1 MKHIMITAHSGC
13 EGTPDNSLASIE
25 KGIALSADCVE
36 IDIRADRFGK
46 LWLTHDLPEDFSGL
60 VSLEEAFALIGKSG
74 IAVNCDLKEYG
85 ALIPTL
91 ELAEKYG
98 IGADRLFLNSEELVR
113 DLTKGERPDRLG
125 QSAFLL
131 ANASLAAERLHTLGA
146 AALNTPYKY
155 TPDELIAKMRA
166 RNVALPLWTLNEE
179 AALREFMQKD
189 LLNITTRT
197 VSLALAVRNA

>member
-1 MKHIMITAHSGC
+1 M
-13 EGTPDNSLASIE
+13 
-25 KGIALSADCVE
+25 
-36 IDIRADRFGK
+36 
-46 LWLTHDLPEDFSGL
+46 
-60 VSLEEAFALIGKSG
+60 
-74 IAVNCDLKEYG
+74 
-85 ALIPTL
+85 
-91 ELAEKYG
+91 
-98 IGADRLFLNSEELVR
+98 R
-113 DLTKGERPDRLG
+113 DLTKGELPDRLG

-146 AALNTPYKY
+146 AALNAPYKY

-166 RNVALPLWTLNEE
+166 RNVALSLWTLNEE